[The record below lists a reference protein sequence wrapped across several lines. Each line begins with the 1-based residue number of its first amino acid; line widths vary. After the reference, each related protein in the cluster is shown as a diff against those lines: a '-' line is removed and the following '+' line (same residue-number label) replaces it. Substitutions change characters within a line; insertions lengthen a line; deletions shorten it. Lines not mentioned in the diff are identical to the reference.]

1 MNKYP
6 QLICGEHDWSICW
19 WPLWKWGCGAGGCG
33 KKHYFNRQSI
43 KHKAK
48 PGISAEVVWW
58 LRKRACLAKLQGH
71 LDDGRWKSDLVCVC
85 FPVCFRELV
94 YVQRMD
100 GCSGLTAVTLSGVQR
115 SFWQLASPCLSLP
128 AWLFNTTWG
137 SQLPW
142 TCEGLQHPSVN
153 WSIHLWVGKTLLLS
167 DLACLTVS
175 AHSSS
180 MVTPWTLDDTQ
191 ISHRCVRQECP

>member
-1 MNKYP
+1 MKD
-6 QLICGEHDWSICW
+6 IGWSIW
-19 WPLWKWGCGAGGCG
+19 RWPLWKWGCGGGGCG
-33 KKHYFNRQSI
+33 KKHYFNRKSI

-48 PGISAEVVWW
+48 QGISAEVVWW

-128 AWLFNTTWG
+128 TWLYNTTWG

-142 TCEGLQHPSVN
+142 SCEGLQHPPVN
-153 WSIHLWVGKTLLLS
+153 WSIHLRVGKTSNDIVITIWPCLFDCFNSQQYCNSLNFRWHLNLS
-167 DLACLTVS
+167 
-175 AHSSS
+175 
-180 MVTPWTLDDTQ
+180 
-191 ISHRCVRQECP
+191 